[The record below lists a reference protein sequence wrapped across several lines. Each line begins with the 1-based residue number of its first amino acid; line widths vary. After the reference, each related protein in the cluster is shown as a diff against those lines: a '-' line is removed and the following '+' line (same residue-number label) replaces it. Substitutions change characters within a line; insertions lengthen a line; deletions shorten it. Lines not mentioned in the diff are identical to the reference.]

1 MYLDYPKCYQLDFE
15 TSEESDQEGNVWEC
29 YLYMRNS
36 ESETEGYPEFE
47 DPSVM
52 AGYYVSSFIPGQKLL
67 SYAKTEQMID
77 VSVTLK
83 IEHDDYVP
91 ERANYIATNNIIFIS
106 IVSLAI
112 Y

>member
-36 ESETEGYPEFE
+36 ESDTEGYPEFE

-77 VSVTLK
+77 
-83 IEHDDYVP
+83 DYVP
-91 ERANYIATNNIIFIS
+91 ETANFIATNTIFFIS